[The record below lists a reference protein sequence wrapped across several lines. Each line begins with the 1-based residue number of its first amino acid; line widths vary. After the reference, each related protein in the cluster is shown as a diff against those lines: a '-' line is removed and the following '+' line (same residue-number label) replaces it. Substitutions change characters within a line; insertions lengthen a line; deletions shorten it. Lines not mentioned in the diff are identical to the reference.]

1 MNFVVCQQQARILL
15 ELCLPVQSFLNI
27 LLFRQPQL
35 VYFGSHDEGQG
46 CSDLSDLTRFL
57 PGKVP
62 PKKGKLLILAYKEA
76 EKYY

>member
-1 MNFVVCQQQARILL
+1 MGKKWQHPPSEILKCV
-15 ELCLPVQSFLNI
+15 EFLNI